1 MSETPR
7 RPPSP
12 PTVPTVAP
20 PAPPRAPPRAP
31 PHATS
36 ERADGLVTGLIVTIV
51 VFSLLTPALL
61 LLYGCHRYT
70 ARCKKRRDA
79 AAHQTQAIDDDS
91 DDDSVRTPVYA
102 GRSQAW
108 RDATSMPRSSPAL
121 RAPAAAEATEAPVEA
136 ATAGALASQAA
147 SKRQLLYEMAAQS
160 VSASRAAAA
169 DPLPPYDTLRPLGV
183 HIT

>member
-1 MSETPR
+1 M
-7 RPPSP
+7 
-12 PTVPTVAP
+12 PTLAP
-20 PAPPRAPPRAP
+20 PAPPHAPPN
-31 PHATS
+31 ATS
-36 ERADGLVTGLIVTIV
+36 ARAEGLVTGLIVTIV

-70 ARCKKRRDA
+70 ARRKKRSDA
-79 AAHQTQAIDDDS
+79 AAHQTPAADDDS

-102 GRSQAW
+102 GRSRAW
-108 RDATSMPRSSPAL
+108 RDATSMPRSSAAL

-136 ATAGALASQAA
+136 AAAGALASQAA
-147 SKRQLLYEMAAQS
+147 SRRQLLYEMAAQS
-160 VSASRAAAA
+160 ISASRAAAA